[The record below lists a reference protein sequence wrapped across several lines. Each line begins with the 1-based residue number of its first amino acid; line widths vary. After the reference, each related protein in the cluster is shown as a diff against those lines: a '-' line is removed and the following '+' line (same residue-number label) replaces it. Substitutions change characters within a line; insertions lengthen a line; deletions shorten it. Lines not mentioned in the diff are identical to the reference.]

1 MDFYIVEIVGFVLV
15 VIWFIY
21 RDVSNLYE
29 IRILQKRC
37 RLIESEVMKQ
47 TGRIDA
53 SYILISKIATI
64 ADRALDIN
72 VSKKEEGWP

>member
-15 VIWFIY
+15 VIWFNY

-37 RLIESEVMKQ
+37 RLIEGLIEEVLNF
-47 TGRIDA
+47 INE
-53 SYILISKIATI
+53 ISKEYV
-64 ADRALDIN
+64 D
-72 VSKKEEGWP
+72 KKWKGKD